1 MEKKLIEK
9 KDVVLYVV
17 CTYIAFWLSIL
28 AIGGIML
35 LCNKP
40 QLQKVAVIV
49 GAWTPT
55 IVFLLLFPKLCHGI
69 TRREYCKNF
78 F

>member
-1 MEKKLIEK
+1 MEK

-55 IVFLLLFPKLCHGI
+55 IVFLLLFPKL
-69 TRREYCKNF
+69 
-78 F
+78 